1 MFSAMMVSPLF
12 CMRPSPVWL
21 GKLPVPRKFSGEKEN
36 MIVIH
41 YDVFFSSCSKKIKLI
56 LSCPEDMVMGDQVAN
71 WDCHVWRDLVKMEMR
86 DLGKKKNTL
95 STKTWKIFGFTVK
108 QTSLSVTFILYKT
121 APPTMRWQ
129 SKVWRLPYA
138 WQWLCPRLC
147 NQYFYRT
154 YIHL

>member
-1 MFSAMMVSPLF
+1 MKVPRYELTLITVIQLIFLLMFSAMMVSPLF

-71 WDCHVWRDLVKMEMR
+71 
-86 DLGKKKNTL
+86 
-95 STKTWKIFGFTVK
+95 
-108 QTSLSVTFILYKT
+108 
-121 APPTMRWQ
+121 
-129 SKVWRLPYA
+129 
-138 WQWLCPRLC
+138 
-147 NQYFYRT
+147 
-154 YIHL
+154 